1 MNDREIRLKELG
13 ELLAYSTSLKIIG
26 SYDGKTLIY
35 NYNKDKHEA
44 FADLKI
50 SGIHMELRIFGG
62 YNNKSMCEHV
72 LVGWASNS
80 EYKELKKK
88 AQEDKVKNEI
98 SK

>member
-1 MNDREIRLKELG
+1 MNDREIPLKELG
-13 ELLAYSTSLKIIG
+13 ELLAYSTPLKIIG
-26 SYDGKTLIY
+26 AADGRTLIY

-62 YNNKSMCEHV
+62 YTNKSMCEPV
-72 LVGWASNS
+72 LVGWASNW

-88 AQEDKVKNEI
+88 AAKEAVKNA
-98 SK
+98 